1 MFHALFTLIKYL
13 LNIFD
18 FIWLTALLWLCSFL
32 PGSLNRHYYF
42 PLFRIWCRFFVRA
55 LGVELRLHQ
64 KNHQRL
70 PQRYVLIANHPA
82 AFEDIGIPAL
92 FPVCSL
98 AKAEVGGWPIVGRI
112 SRASGTLYVKRDSK
126 ESRKAALESMVDTVN
141 SGKNI
146 ALYPEGGCTGRRLNE
161 RFLNG
166 AFEVSLRTGVPI
178 LPVFI
183 HYEAQEDFEWQDP
196 HTLPHKIWHMMTTQN
211 PRANYYVYDAIDP
224 SGFKDVEEYK
234 QFVHAKYKAWNDHYL
249 AE

>member
-1 MFHALFTLIKYL
+1 MFHAFFTLLKYFF
-13 LNIFD
+13 NILD
-18 FIWLTALLWLCSFL
+18 FIWLTLVMWLCAFL
-32 PGSLNRHYYF
+32 PKSINRHYYF

-55 LGVELRLHQ
+55 MGVELRLHQ
-64 KNHQRL
+64 KNLHRL
-70 PQRYVLIANHPA
+70 PNRYVLIANHPA

-98 AKAEVGGWPIVGRI
+98 AKAEVGNWPIVGRI
-112 SRASGTLYVKRDSK
+112 SVASGTLYVERDSK
-126 ESRKAALESMVDTVN
+126 ESRKAALESMVDAVN

-146 ALYPEGGCTGRRLNE
+146 ALYPEGGCTGRRLND

-183 HYEAQEDFEWQDP
+183 HYEAQQDFEWQDP
-196 HTLPHKIWHMMTTQN
+196 HTLPHKIWHMMTSQN
-211 PRANYYVYDAIDP
+211 PRANYYVFDAIDP
-224 SGFKDVEEYK
+224 SGFKDMEEYK
-234 QFVHAKYKAWNDHYL
+234 QAVYAQYKVWNQRYL